1 MILVVGWALLLM
13 SFSNY
18 VFIQGTLIIRVI
30 KYEYIY
36 IFSSS
41 THIYMKIFQINIPNY
56 NILFSKLRINNNNK
70 RIRTIYKNKERERE
84 NLLAIQGLIIQ

>member
-41 THIYMKIFQINIPNY
+41 MHICMKIFQINIPNY